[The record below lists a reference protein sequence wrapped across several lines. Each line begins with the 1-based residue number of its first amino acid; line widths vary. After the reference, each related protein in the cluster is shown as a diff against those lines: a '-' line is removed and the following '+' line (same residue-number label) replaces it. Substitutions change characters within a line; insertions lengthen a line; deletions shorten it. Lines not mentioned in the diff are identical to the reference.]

1 MFGRGG
7 EEAAALKKAGI
18 PFEIVPGITSAIGV
32 PSYLGIPVT
41 HRDMAS
47 SVHIVTAHKKDGA
60 CRISTTGPWLRGAAR
75 SCFLWE

>member
-1 MFGRGG
+1 M
-7 EEAAALKKAGI
+7 KKAGV

-47 SVHIVTAHKKDGA
+47 SVHIVTAHQKGMEA
-60 CRISTTGPWLRGAAR
+60 CRISTIGLWLRGAAR